1 MIAKDH
7 GIDAITIAAHTSDSK
22 AFMTYFVREI
32 FMVWFDGLK
41 LALS

>member
-1 MIAKDH
+1 MWMTSTVPSLAV
-7 GIDAITIAAHTSDSK
+7 AAATTDTK

-32 FMVWFDGLK
+32 FMVWYDGLK